1 MARDEKSK
9 ANGKGG
15 GPKGAQMAA
24 SSQRGIVIAAL
35 VATLVVVY
43 LLQNVARLDTTTTF
57 LIGLAILV
65 VIVLAGLFV
74 MTTIRKTRM
83 KLDVKDTCNP
93 ILERY
98 NRTGDVARLLSDYES
113 WTRGE
118 HDPSLVAQFTQATV
132 DALVNTGH
140 EKQARRQLK
149 VLGEVVGRDQR
160 SQQEY
165 AKYREQCESRLR
177 NVKREMRKARR

>member
-1 MARDEKSK
+1 MAQDEKSK
-9 ANGKGG
+9 TSSRGSSPRGT
-15 GPKGAQMAA
+15 QMAA

-43 LLQNVARLDTTTTF
+43 LLQNVAKLDTTSTF
-57 LIGLAILV
+57 LVGLAILV
-65 VIVLAGLFV
+65 VIVLVGLFV
-74 MTTIRKTRM
+74 TTTVRKTRM

-113 WTRGE
+113 WTKGD

-132 DALVNTGH
+132 DALINTGH

-149 VLGEVVGRDQR
+149 VLGEVVGEDQR

-165 AKYREQCESRLR
+165 AKYQKQCESRLK
-177 NVKREMRKARR
+177 NVKKEMRKARR

>member
-1 MARDEKSK
+1 MAQDEKSK
-9 ANGKGG
+9 TSSKGSSPRG
-15 GPKGAQMAA
+15 TQMAA

-43 LLQNVARLDTTTTF
+43 LLQNVAKLDTTSTF

-65 VIVLAGLFV
+65 VIVLVGLFV
-74 MTTIRKTRM
+74 TTTVRKTRM

-113 WTRGE
+113 WTKGD

-132 DALVNTGH
+132 DALINTGH

-149 VLGEVVGRDQR
+149 VLGEVVGKDQR

-165 AKYREQCESRLR
+165 AKYQKQCESRLK
-177 NVKREMRKARR
+177 NVKKEMRKARR